1 MKALLEKKEIDYL
14 VEVIKLDREKLEKLE
29 ASELNYILHPLD
41 DWIIDYGL
49 TEDQEELTDEGRVA
63 QNMYDDIYLRN
74 EDR

>member
-29 ASELNYILHPLD
+29 ASELNYILDPLD